1 MNFSYNLLINYLFVI
16 FFFVLLL
23 FSFSIFFVYQEPSI
37 DKNSSY
43 ECGFNAFMD
52 ARSQFDVRF
61 YIVGLLFLIFDLELV
76 FLFPWVLVFW
86 HLTSMGFI
94 SMIIFLLLLVLGF
107 LYEINEGCLIWK

>member
-16 FFFVLLL
+16 FFLVLLL
-23 FSFSIFFVYQEPSI
+23 FSLSIFFVYQEPSI

-76 FLFPWVLVFW
+76 FLFP
-86 HLTSMGFI
+86 
-94 SMIIFLLLLVLGF
+94 
-107 LYEINEGCLIWK
+107 